1 LQGALPPQLTGRF
14 DQAHPVVELGP
25 AAPALLEL
33 PFGPFG
39 PFDRL
44 VALIGEPVDAEAEPV
59 MVIGQV

>member
-39 PFDRL
+39 PFDCL
-44 VALIGEPVDAEAEPV
+44 VALVADGVEP
-59 MVIGQV
+59 